1 MFAFRLPFS
10 LKRLKGVAFRR
21 YLLLVQLGGGL
32 NSTLFLVAC
41 LLNVCIP
48 FAIQFEVL
56 KRGCAFAGTF
66 AVLNEMRSRRAS
78 TFFKK
83 PLSPHRA
90 VHSVYFMIQS
100 TSATP
105 EMLRELRET
114 LGPVLT

>member
-10 LKRLKGVAFRR
+10 LKCLKG
-21 YLLLVQLGGGL
+21 
-32 NSTLFLVAC
+32 
-41 LLNVCIP
+41 
-48 FAIQFEVL
+48 
-56 KRGCAFAGTF
+56 GCASAGTF

-83 PLSPHRA
+83 TFIATPSGPLSLLI
-90 VHSVYFMIQS
+90 IQS